1 MRGNHITAHDKSKA
15 YRDINIFI
23 SISPVVLKIHS
34 HTYCLMIDVVDEL
47 LSGLA
52 KNQVKYTDI
61 EMGEKNLFKYH
72 I

>member
-1 MRGNHITAHDKSKA
+1 
-15 YRDINIFI
+15 
-23 SISPVVLKIHS
+23 
-34 HTYCLMIDVVDEL
+34 MIDVVDEL

-72 I
+72 IW